1 MVLALAVLPLGACHD
16 ELARGMQTANDLMY
30 AQKYADAERLYSKL
44 LQRTA
49 PLPQGE
55 GAGEPSDTRGL
66 ILSRLGQLNALY
78 LRDYGRAIANY
89 EMLAREG
96 AQSDAALSALSA
108 IADLYRYKLGDIQG
122 AIDADQRIV
131 VLFPNRPEARRA
143 QLNVVTS
150 YAKLKN
156 YDQARLEA
164 EALITRHPDTTEAA
178 QALFAMAEA
187 YYGQKRYSEGIA
199 TYERILANHPDASLT
214 ALVSFE
220 LGNGYQNLGDSARAL
235 DSFYRALPA
244 HPNPQLLQRKIARVR
259 ARLHQTTPVGT
270 IMTAYSS
277 GMARRPKR
285 KRAAT
290 MGAVG
295 AIEHDS
301 SSGDAKNAQEN

>member
-1 MVLALAVLPLGACHD
+1 M
-16 ELARGMQTANDLMY
+16 T
-30 AQKYADAERLYSKL
+30 
-44 LQRTA
+44 
-49 PLPQGE
+49 
-55 GAGEPSDTRGL
+55 
-66 ILSRLGQLNALY
+66 
-78 LRDYGRAIANY
+78 
-89 EMLAREG
+89 
-96 AQSDAALSALSA
+96 
-108 IADLYRYKLGDIQG
+108 
-122 AIDADQRIV
+122 
-131 VLFPNRPEARRA
+131 LFPARPEARRA
-143 QLNVVTS
+143 QLNIVTA

-164 EALITRHPDTTEAA
+164 EALIARHPGTTEAA

-187 YYGQKRYSEGIA
+187 YFGQKRYSEGIA
-199 TYERILANHPDASLT
+199 TYERILANHPDPSLT

-235 DSFYRALPA
+235 DYFYRALPA

-277 GMARRPKR
+277 EMARRPKR
-285 KRAAT
+285 KRTAN

-295 AIEHDS
+295 AIDHDS